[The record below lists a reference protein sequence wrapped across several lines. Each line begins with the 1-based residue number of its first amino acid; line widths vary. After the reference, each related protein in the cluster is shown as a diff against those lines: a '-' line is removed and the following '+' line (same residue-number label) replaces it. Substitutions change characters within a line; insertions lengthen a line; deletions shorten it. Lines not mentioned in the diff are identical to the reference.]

1 MTETKDFNELS
12 LARKCSRMARL
23 INEYYRANAKEN
35 GKGSPLRG
43 QGRVLALLS
52 AKPETTQRE
61 LSYVLDMRPQSL
73 SELLFK
79 LEEKGYV
86 SREKSANDARVTVVK
101 LTEAGAAAAPN
112 VDDIAH
118 QADALSCLDESERE
132 ELESLVDK
140 VSDSL
145 TERLIELG
153 VDPLN
158 PKPRPHGFGP
168 RPDFDPK
175 RDFDPKPD
183 FDPRPDF
190 DPKRDCGPVH
200 GPAGDCPHG
209 MKRGPWFEP
218 DGGSGNT
225 LRA

>member
-12 LARKCSRMARL
+12 LARKCGRMARL
-23 INEYYRANAKEN
+23 IHEYYRANAKEN

-79 LEEKGYV
+79 LEEKGYIT
-86 SREKSANDARVTVVK
+86 REKSANDARVTVVK

-118 QADALSCLDESERE
+118 QADALSCLDENERE
-132 ELESLVDK
+132 ELEALVDK
-140 VSDSL
+140 VSASL
-145 TERLIELG
+145 VERLVELG
-153 VDPLN
+153 VDPHGSR
-158 PKPRPHGFGP
+158 PRPHGFGP
-168 RPDFDPK
+168 GP
-175 RDFDPKPD
+175 DFDPKPD
-183 FDPRPDF
+183 FGSGPE
-190 DPKRDCGPVH
+190 CNPVH
-200 GPAGDCPHG
+200 GPAGDCPHN
-209 MKRGPWFEP
+209 MKRGPWPTF